1 MKLKK
6 IASLMLAGVMA
17 VSMLTACDT
26 TSNTPVDPDGDG
38 NVDVTPAAGKSSVF
52 ASALAENED
61 WGDIAKL
68 KINMKDDA
76 DLQSAL
82 DAAAQ
87 NVGTATIEDF
97 THALRAAGTIGG
109 SGVRVVANF
118 EDNGRVWTA
127 NVNNGIAQWFPTN
140 ARAGDLSVVAADMDA
155 VGVSDAF
162 RALIPGRKE
171 AATET
176 VTMLFAVDGF
186 IGVDNA
192 VAQVADVIAWEIS
205 ELKIDDDNSPEIV
218 PGVDA
223 THLHYEYTGSVS
235 VTNRTLPDNHG
246 MGLNIIAV
254 QITRTAKA

>member
-6 IASLMLAGVMA
+6 IASLMLAGIMA

-68 KINMKDDA
+68 KITMKDDA

-87 NVGTATIEDF
+87 NVGTATIADF
-97 THALRAAGTIGG
+97 TYALRAAGTAV

-118 EDNGRVWTA
+118 EDNGDVWTA
-127 NVNNGIAQWFPTN
+127 VVNNGIAQWFPTN

-155 VGVSDAF
+155 LSVRNAF
-162 RALIPGRKE
+162 QTLIPGRKE

-205 ELKIDDDNSPEIV
+205 ELKIDDDNSADIAFGP
-218 PGVDA
+218 DA
-223 THLHYEYTGSVS
+223 THLHYEYNGAVS

>member
-6 IASLMLAGVMA
+6 IVSLALAGVMA
-17 VSMLTACDT
+17 MSMLAGCAEANANSTP
-26 TSNTPVDPDGDG
+26 NTGNDDVDS
-38 NVDVTPAAGKSSVF
+38 TQATGKSSVF
-52 ASALAENED
+52 ATALAENEN
-61 WGDIAKL
+61 WGDIASL
-68 KINMKDDA
+68 KIDMQDSAN
-76 DLQSAL
+76 LQNAL

-127 NVNNGIAQWFPTN
+127 VVNSGIAQWFPTN

-155 VGVSDAF
+155 LSVRNAF
-162 RALIPGRKE
+162 QTLIPGRKE

-205 ELKIDDDNSPEIV
+205 ELKIDDDNSADINCGP
-218 PGVDA
+218 DA
-223 THLHYEYTGSVS
+223 THLHYEYTGAVS

>member
-6 IASLMLAGVMA
+6 IASLVLAGVMA
-17 VSMLTACDT
+17 MSMLAGCAETNANST
-26 TSNTPVDPDGDG
+26 PNTDDG
-38 NVDVTPAAGKSSVF
+38 NINVTPAAGKSSVF
-52 ASALAENED
+52 ASALAKNEN
-61 WGDIAKL
+61 WGDVASL

-87 NVGTATIEDF
+87 NVGTATIADF
-97 THALRAAGTIGG
+97 TYALRAAGIAV

-118 EDNGRVWTA
+118 EDNGDVWTA
-127 NVNNGIAQWFPTN
+127 VVNNGIAQWITTN
-140 ARAGDLSVVAADMDA
+140 ARAGDLSVVAADMNA
-155 VGVSDAF
+155 VSVSDAF
-162 RALIPGRKE
+162 QALIPGRKE

-186 IGVDNA
+186 IGVDAA

-205 ELKIDDDNSPEIV
+205 ELKIDDDNSADIAFGP
-218 PGVDA
+218 DA
-223 THLHYEYTGSVS
+223 THLHYEYNGAVS

>member
-17 VSMLTACDT
+17 VSMLAGCAETNANST
-26 TSNTPVDPDGDG
+26 PNTDDG
-38 NVDVTPAAGKSSVF
+38 NVNVTPAAGKSSVF

-68 KINMKDDA
+68 KIDMKDDA

-87 NVGTATIEDF
+87 NVGTATITDF
-97 THALRAAGTIGG
+97 TYALRAAGTPV

-118 EDNGRVWTA
+118 EDNGNVWTA
-127 NVNNGIAQWFPTN
+127 VVNSGVAQWFPTN
-140 ARAGDLSVVAADMDA
+140 ANAGDLSVVAADMDA
-155 VGVSDAF
+155 LSVRNAF

-186 IGVDNA
+186 IGVDAA

-205 ELKIDDDNSPEIV
+205 ELKIDDDNSADINCGP
-218 PGVDA
+218 DA
-223 THLHYEYTGSVS
+223 THLHYEYTGAVS

>member
-6 IASLMLAGVMA
+6 IASMMLAGVMA
-17 VSMLTACDT
+17 VSMLAGCAETNANST
-26 TSNTPVDPDGDG
+26 PNTDDG
-38 NVDVTPAAGKSSVF
+38 NVDGTPAAGKSSVF
-52 ASALAENED
+52 ASALAENEN
-61 WGDIAKL
+61 WGDIASL
-68 KINMKDDA
+68 KITMKDDA

-87 NVGTATIEDF
+87 NVGTATIADF
-97 THALRAAGTIGG
+97 TYALRAAGTAA

-118 EDNGRVWTA
+118 EDNGNVWTA
-127 NVNNGIAQWFPTN
+127 VVNNGIAQWNTTN
-140 ARAGDLSVVAADMDA
+140 ARAGDLSVVAADMNA

-162 RALIPGRKE
+162 QALIPGRKE

-186 IGVDNA
+186 IGVDAA

-205 ELKIDDDNSPEIV
+205 ELKIDDDNSADLAFGP
-218 PGVDA
+218 DA
-223 THLHYEYTGSVS
+223 THLHYEYNGAVS